1 MRLSTAARPQGFADP
16 DLDHAVDLLVDLAV
30 GRTNR
35 QLELTLVSTYQVPLF
50 VSVYSYMF

>member
-1 MRLSTAARPQGFADP
+1 MRLSTAARPKGVADP
-16 DLDHAVDLLVDLAV
+16 DLHHAGDLLVDLAV

-50 VSVYSYMF
+50 VCVYSYMF